1 MNLSRIDQLI
11 VVLYLAAIMG
21 IGIAMKRKAA
31 RGMSSYF
38 LGGRQLPWWALA
50 MSGSSSYFDI
60 TGTMWIVST
69 FIALGLKGMWVHWLW
84 GFPITAFYLAY
95 MGKWIRRSNVMTGA
109 EWMKTRF
116 ASGKAGDLARLSYT
130 LFAIL
135 TITALLGYS
144 AIGMGKFGAIF
155 LPFSPTVCAVLIL
168 GITGVYVVAG
178 GLHGIVRVEI
188 AQTIVLSTGAIVFAI
203 VGYRHFDP
211 ERFATLVPASW
222 MDILPSMRPAEL
234 QGLVSGGTDYSL
246 FGALVAVWVLKG
258 FLLCLSG
265 PEQLYDFQR
274 FLAARDER
282 DASKLGA
289 LWGVIHTVR
298 WCFAMAIAAMAISGI
313 GNAALDARLK
323 ADPETALPLI
333 IGTMLPV
340 GLVGFMLAA
349 LLSGFL
355 ATFSSTVNGGAAYL
369 VKDVYQRYINPE
381 ASPKTLI
388 RASYVSSVLLIV
400 AGLVISVFGTS
411 INTAF
416 LWIFGTLAAG
426 ILPPNVLRWYWWR
439 LNGYGYAA
447 GVFSGM
453 VLSLGQVVLD
463 TAYLSQPLP
472 LYIGFPVIA
481 LASTIITI
489 VVALLTRPTDTN
501 ALLTFYRN
509 VQPAGLWGPARR
521 ALLAE
526 EPDFRKQS
534 PFSRDAFNTVVAM
547 IGITSLYVS
556 MLYLVLHRHVVA
568 ISLLATA
575 AVTASI
581 LYFTWYKHLPPPTG
595 SPSEEGEVSGAELGF
610 DSAEGMA
617 VGGSREV

>member
-1 MNLSRIDQLI
+1 MNLSVVDQVI
-11 VVLYLAAIMG
+11 VVLYLAVIMS
-21 IGIAMKRKAA
+21 IGFAMKRKAA
-31 RGMSSYF
+31 KGMSSYF

-95 MGKWIRRSNVMTGA
+95 MGKWIRRSDAMTGA

-116 ASGKAGDLARLSYT
+116 GTGKSGDIARLSYT

-144 AIGMGKFGAIF
+144 AIGMGKFGSIF

-168 GITGVYVVAG
+168 GVTGLYVILG
-178 GLHGIVRVEI
+178 GFHGIVRVEI
-188 AQTIVLSTGAIVFAI
+188 VQTIVLSTGAIVFAI
-203 VGYRHFDP
+203 IGYLHFDAA
-211 ERFATLVPASW
+211 RFYSKIPASW
-222 MDILPSMRPAEL
+222 GEIIPSWRPEAF
-234 QGLVSGGTDYSL
+234 QGLETGGTDYSL
-246 FGALVAVWVLKG
+246 FGALVAVWVAKG
-258 FLLCLSG
+258 LLLCLSG

-274 FLAARDER
+274 FLAAKDER

-289 LWGVIHTVR
+289 LWGAIHTVR
-298 WCFAMAIAAMAISGI
+298 WCFAMAIAVMAIMGI
-313 GNAALDARLK
+313 GNAALDDKLK

-369 VKDVYQRYINPE
+369 VKDVYQRYLNPS
-381 ASPKTLI
+381 ADNRTLV
-388 RASYVSSVLLIV
+388 RVSYVSSALLIV
-400 AGLVISVFGTS
+400 IGLIISVFGTS

-439 LNGYGYAA
+439 LNGQGYAA
-447 GVFSGM
+447 GVFGGM
-453 VLSLGQVVLD
+453 ALSLGQVFVDTMYLD
-463 TAYLSQPLP
+463 KPLP

-481 LASTIITI
+481 ILSTIVTIT
-489 VVALLTRPTDTN
+489 VSLLTKPTEIET
-501 ALLTFYRN
+501 LKIFYRK
-509 VQPAGLWGPARR
+509 VQPAGSWQPAKD
-521 ALLAE
+521 AVLE
-526 EPDFRKQS
+526 EDPGFRKQS
-534 PFSRDAFNTVVAM
+534 SFSRDAFNTGVAL
-547 IGITSLYVS
+547 IGISALYLS
-556 MLYLVLHRHVVA
+556 MLYLVLHRLG
-568 ISLLATA
+568 IGFTLLAT
-575 AVTASI
+575 TATATVV
-581 LYFTWYKHLPPPTG
+581 LYFTWYKHLPPP
-595 SPSEEGEVSGAELGF
+595 SEPPSEELENTIEQRDELGR
-610 DSAEGMA
+610 DIVKEAA
-617 VGGSREV
+617 

>member
-1 MNLSRIDQLI
+1 MNLSVLDQLI
-11 VVLYLAAIMG
+11 VVAYLAAIMG
-21 IGIAMKRKAA
+21 IGFAMKRKAA
-31 RGMSSYF
+31 KGMSSYF

-69 FIALGLKGMWVHWLW
+69 FIILGLKGMWVHWLW

-95 MGKWIRRSNVMTGA
+95 MGRWIRSSDAMTGA

-116 ASGKAGDLARLSYT
+116 GDGKAGDIARLSYT

-135 TITALLGYS
+135 TITALLGYG
-144 AIGMGKFGAIF
+144 AIGMGKFGSIF
-155 LPFSPTVCAVLIL
+155 LPFSPFVCTVLIL
-168 GITGVYVVAG
+168 GVTGLYVVAG
-178 GLHGIVRVEI
+178 GFHGIVRVEI
-188 AQTIVLSTGAIVFAI
+188 LQTIVLSVGAIVFAI
-203 VGYRHFDP
+203 IGYRHFDA
-211 ERFATLVPASW
+211 EKFNSLVPSSWFNIAPVMEIPELASA
-222 MDILPSMRPAEL
+222 SVGSEYA
-234 QGLVSGGTDYSL
+234 L
-246 FGALVAVWVLKG
+246 FGALTAVWVLKG

-274 FLAARDER
+274 FLAAKDAR

-289 LWGVIHTVR
+289 LWGAIHTVR
-298 WCFAMAIAAMAISGI
+298 WCFAMAIAVMAIMGI
-313 GNAALDARLK
+313 GNAALDEKLR

-333 IGTMLPV
+333 IGSMLPV

-381 ASPKTLI
+381 ADDKTLI
-388 RASYVSSVLLIV
+388 KTSYISSALLIV
-400 AGLVISVFGTS
+400 SGIIISYFGTS
-411 INTAF
+411 INAAF

-447 GVFSGM
+447 GVFGGM
-453 VLSLGQVVLD
+453 FLSLGQVVLD
-463 TAYLSQPLP
+463 LTIYKDAPIP

-489 VVALLTRPTDTN
+489 VAALTTEPTNLETLKN
-501 ALLTFYRN
+501 FYRK
-509 VQPAGLWGPARR
+509 VQPMGFWQPAKE
-521 ALLAE
+521 AVVE
-526 EPDFRKQS
+526 ETPDFKKKISFGREI
-534 PFSRDAFNTVVAM
+534 FNTLVAM
-547 IGITSLYVS
+547 IAITALYVS
-556 MLYLVLHRHVVA
+556 MLYLVLNQ
-568 ISLLATA
+568 LAVGFGLIA
-575 AVTASI
+575 ATLICCVI
-581 LYFTWYKHLPPPTG
+581 LYFTWYLHLPPPA
-595 SPSEEGEVSGAELGF
+595 PPVSEEADNLQTQTSEAQ
-610 DSAEGMA
+610 
-617 VGGSREV
+617 

>member
-38 LGGRQLPWWALA
+38 LGGRRLPWWALA

-116 ASGKAGDLARLSYT
+116 SSGKAGDLARLSYT

-155 LPFSPTVCAVLIL
+155 LPFSPTLCAVLIL
-168 GITGVYVVAG
+168 GITGIYVVAG

-188 AQTIVLSTGAIVFAI
+188 AQTVVLSTGAIVFAI
-203 VGYRHFDP
+203 VGYRHLDP
-211 ERFATLVPASW
+211 AHFATLVPSSW
-222 MDILPSMRPAEL
+222 MDILPSIRPADL
-234 QGLVSGGTDYSL
+234 QGVVSGGTDYSL

-313 GNAALDARLK
+313 GNAVLDARLK

-340 GLVGFMLAA
+340 GLVA
-349 LLSGFL
+349 
-355 ATFSSTVNGGAAYL
+355 
-369 VKDVYQRYINPE
+369 
-381 ASPKTLI
+381 
-388 RASYVSSVLLIV
+388 VS
-400 AGLVISVFGTS
+400 
-411 INTAF
+411 
-416 LWIFGTLAAG
+416 
-426 ILPPNVLRWYWWR
+426 
-439 LNGYGYAA
+439 
-447 GVFSGM
+447 
-453 VLSLGQVVLD
+453 
-463 TAYLSQPLP
+463 
-472 LYIGFPVIA
+472 
-481 LASTIITI
+481 
-489 VVALLTRPTDTN
+489 
-501 ALLTFYRN
+501 
-509 VQPAGLWGPARR
+509 
-521 ALLAE
+521 
-526 EPDFRKQS
+526 
-534 PFSRDAFNTVVAM
+534 
-547 IGITSLYVS
+547 
-556 MLYLVLHRHVVA
+556 
-568 ISLLATA
+568 
-575 AVTASI
+575 
-581 LYFTWYKHLPPPTG
+581 
-595 SPSEEGEVSGAELGF
+595 
-610 DSAEGMA
+610 
-617 VGGSREV
+617 